1 MRLLRHCTLS
11 GLRRIV
17 CTAALIM
24 LITAACTS
32 TVDTADTTVQP
43 ASTAVIEDVPASG
56 TSAWSAPA
64 TSTDAPDGCVPDADV
79 VSQHS
84 RHRLASGGN
93 EYEYL
98 LYVPAS
104 ASVLAPLVMNS
115 HGLGGDGAGQAA
127 YSGYGDLA
135 DAEGFVVAHPSGL
148 VAQSPDQAS
157 TWGAVRSW
165 EGIGEDSSLRDDVQF
180 VSDLIDRITAQAC
193 IDRSRV
199 YATGFSNGGY
209 FSAHLVCELA
219 DRIAATFSVGGI
231 SHPEGCQPSRPVAMG
246 AMHGTDDEVVPFDDS
261 RESVL
266 VKGRQI
272 DDRKA
277 EELEAFFAEII
288 PDELA
293 EFAAAFDCTV
303 VTQSEFDATT
313 SLTRYTGC
321 EGGVE
326 LRFYAIKGAG
336 HIWPGTSWDKGSG
349 KNGVDSAA
357 GISATAD
364 GWAFMSKYSLNQ

>member
-1 MRLLRHCTLS
+1 M
-11 GLRRIV
+11 
-17 CTAALIM
+17 CTAALIV
-24 LITAACTS
+24 LIAAACTS
-32 TVDTADTTVQP
+32 TVGTAGTTVQP
-43 ASTAVIEDVPASG
+43 APTAAVEDVSASG

-64 TSTDAPDGCVPDADV
+64 TSTDAPDGCVPDADA

-104 ASVLAPLVMNS
+104 ASVLAPLVMNF

-127 YSGYGDLA
+127 YSGYVDLA

-148 VAQSPDQAS
+148 IAQSPDQAS
-157 TWGAVRSW
+157 TWGAVRIW
-165 EGIGEDSSLRDDVQF
+165 EGTGEDSTARDDVQF
-180 VSDLIDRITAQAC
+180 VRDLIDRIAVQAC

-209 FSAHLVCELA
+209 FSAHLVCDLA

-231 SHPEGCQPSRPVAMG
+231 SHPEGCQPSRPLAMG

-277 EELEAFFAEII
+277 EDLEAFFAEII

-303 VTQSEFDATT
+303 VTESEFDATT

-321 EGGVE
+321 DGGVE
-326 LRFYAIKGAG
+326 LRFYAIEGAG

-349 KNGVDSAA
+349 KNGADSGL

-364 GWAFMSKYSLNQ
+364 GWAFMSKYSLDQ